1 MNRDANTAFVEV
13 IMRDFAAATGLEP
26 AGAHPIRYLWT
37 DAFAVC
43 NYLALFNR
51 TNETKWRD
59 LALLLVDQVHQT
71 LGRHREDDPR
81 KGWISGIPEQE
92 GRLHPTRGGL
102 RIGKPLQE
110 RGLTEPPDE
119 RREWDRDG
127 QYFHYLT
134 KWMHA
139 LNCVSRVTG
148 DPGYTGWAIEL
159 ADAAHAG
166 FTYTSQAN
174 GRKQMYWKMSI
185 DLSRPLV
192 TAMGQHD
199 PLDGLVTFSE
209 LEMAATRDFRYSQ
222 QNGLR
227 PGINDMAEICRDM
240 SLPTDDPLGTGGLL
254 ADATRIAGLII
265 TGKYRYEPLLE
276 QVMDAA
282 LRGTIAF
289 SESDDLRLP
298 AGYRLAFRE
307 LGLSIGLKGMQQ
319 LEEVIRINPEI
330 FDQKSRLHAITED
343 LMMYVPLGETIEQF
357 WMDHRNREAG
367 TWQEHL
373 DINRVMLATSLAPE
387 GFLGI

>member
-1 MNRDANTAFVEV
+1 
-13 IMRDFAAATGLEP
+13 MRDFAAATGLEP
-26 AGAHPIRYLWT
+26 AGVRPIRYLWT

-59 LALLLVDQVHQT
+59 LALRLVDQVHHT

-81 KGWISGIPEQE
+81 KGWISGLPEQE

-110 RGLTEPPDE
+110 RRLTEPSDE

-139 LNCVSRVTG
+139 LNRISRVTG
-148 DPGYTGWAIEL
+148 DSQYTLWAVEL

-166 FTYTSQAN
+166 FTCTSPAG

-199 PLDGLVTFSE
+199 PLNGFVTFSE
-209 LEMAATRDFRYSQ
+209 LGMTATRDFGFPQ
-222 QNGLR
+222 QANLSTM
-227 PGINDMAEICRDM
+227 ITDMAGICRGM
-240 SLPTDDPLGTGGLL
+240 SLTTEDPLGTGGLL

-265 TGKYRYEPLLE
+265 TGKYRYEHLLE

-289 SESDDLRLP
+289 SESDDRRLP

-319 LEEVIRINPEI
+319 LEEVIRMNPGV
-330 FDQKSRLHAITED
+330 FGQKSRLHTIAED
-343 LMMYVPLGETIEQF
+343 LTMYVPLGETIEKF
-357 WMDHRNREAG
+357 WMDHRNREAA
-367 TWQEHL
+367 TWQEHH

-387 GFLGI
+387 GFLVI